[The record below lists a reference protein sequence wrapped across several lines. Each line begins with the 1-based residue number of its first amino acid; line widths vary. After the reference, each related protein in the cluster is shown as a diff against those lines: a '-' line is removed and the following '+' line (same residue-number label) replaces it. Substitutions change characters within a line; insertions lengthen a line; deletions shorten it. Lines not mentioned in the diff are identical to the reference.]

1 MNTDQL
7 VDDSNSVVIDVFLAW
22 QCFDEIAFWVDD
34 TDRRPRFDPICLPDL
49 ALGVID
55 DRMVQLIALHGFFDT
70 FRVFFIVEFGS
81 MDADDDDLV
90 GILLLQPDQV
100 GEEVQAVNSAQRPEF
115 EDDDFAAQ
123 VLEFDRLIRTESRAD
138 SAVKLRG
145 F

>member
-1 MNTDQL
+1 
-7 VDDSNSVVIDVFLAW
+7 
-22 QCFDEIAFWVDD
+22 
-34 TDRRPRFDPICLPDL
+34 
-49 ALGVID
+49 
-55 DRMVQLIALHGFFDT
+55 MVQLIALHGFFDT

-81 MDADDDDLV
+81 MDTDDDDLV

-123 VLEFDRLIRTESRAD
+123 ILEFDRLIRTESRAD